1 MEDSKYAPFPWR
13 WDEDSEVVFDA
24 EGYEVADVYSLELGD
39 GPLLAAAPD
48 LLLAC
53 EAALRWLSPLHME
66 CLLYGKN
73 CGQCDADNKL
83 RNALDK
89 AKGTKKL

>member
-1 MEDSKYAPFPWR
+1 MEDSKHAPSPWK
-13 WDEDSEVVFDA
+13 WDEDCEVVFDA
-24 EGYEVADVYSLELGD
+24 KGYEVADVYSLELGD

-53 EAALRWLSPLHME
+53 EAVFPYINYIPVPELDDLLRAAI
-66 CLLYGKN
+66 G
-73 CGQCDADNKL
+73 
-83 RNALDK
+83 K